1 MKLNK
6 EDICFMS
13 AWEMREKIKSQ
24 DLTSQEITEAIIERI
39 DKLNPIINAYCT
51 PTFDIARDMA
61 KNADEMI
68 RKDEKLGLLH
78 GIPISIKDLF
88 STKGI
93 RTTFGS
99 LIYEHNV
106 PEQDDIVVKRLKK
119 AGIVL
124 LGKTNTPEFGYAGV
138 THNFVFGESRNPW
151 NTERIPGGS
160 TGGGAAAVASGL
172 GPLALGNDGGGSIRI
187 PASCCGVFGLKPSI
201 GRVPVYPRI
210 ELHAESYVHV
220 GPIVRFVKDA
230 ALMLDAIKGP
240 HHGDRYSLPDEKI
253 SYLENISKKPEKLK
267 IGYSLDLG
275 YAKVID
281 SDIEKNVI
289 NSAEKFEELG
299 WTVEKVNFKMRK
311 PESSFYIFYT
321 ADYAFDLKS
330 KLKDWREKIDPEL
343 IKMVDAGF
351 GYSGFDIMR
360 AMSQRTKLY
369 EIFYKFFKNY
379 DILITPTTAIP
390 PFELGIMYPPKINGK
405 NVSPTAW
412 MPFTFPFNFTGHP
425 AASIPCGW
433 SSEGLPTG
441 MQIVGNR
448 FNELLVL
455 QVSQAFE
462 EIAPWQEK
470 RPKFN

>member
-1 MKLNK
+1 MKMNK

-13 AWEMREKIKSQ
+13 ACDMKDAIIRQE
-24 DLTSQEITEAIIERI
+24 LTSQEITETIIERI
-39 DKLNPIINAYCT
+39 EKINPIINAYCT
-51 PTFDIARDMA
+51 PTFETAREMA
-61 KNADEMI
+61 KIADQAV
-68 RKDEKLGLLH
+68 KNGEKLGLLH
-78 GIPISIKDLF
+78 GIPTSIKDLF
-88 STKGI
+88 LTKGI

-99 LIYEHNV
+99 MIYEHNV
-106 PEQDDIVVKRLKK
+106 PENDDVVVKRLKK

-124 LGKTNTPEFGYAGV
+124 LGKTNTPEFGFAGV
-138 THNFVFGESRNPW
+138 THNFVFGKSRNPW
-151 NTERIPGGS
+151 NIDRIPGGS

-172 GPLALGNDGGGSIRI
+172 GPLALGNDGGGSVRI
-187 PASCCGVFGLKPSI
+187 PASCCGVFGHKTSF

-220 GPIVRFVKDA
+220 GPIVRYVRDA

-240 HHGDRYSLPDEKI
+240 HDGDRYSLPEEKI
-253 SYLENISKKPEKLK
+253 NYSDSVSEKPDKLK

-281 SDIEKNVI
+281 PDVEKNVI

-299 WTVEKVNFKMRK
+299 WTVEKANFKMRK
-311 PESSFYIFYT
+311 PEVPFYTLYT

-330 KLKDWREKIDPEL
+330 KLNEWREKIDPEL
-343 IKMVDAGF
+343 IKMVNAGS
-351 GYSGFDIMR
+351 GYSAFDIMK
-360 AMSQRTKLY
+360 AMSQRTKIY
-369 EIFYKFFKNY
+369 ETFYKFFKNF
-379 DILITPTTAIP
+379 DILITPTIAIP
-390 PFELGIMYPPKINGK
+390 PFELGIMFPPKINGK

-412 MPFTFPFNFTGHP
+412 MPFSFPFNLTGHP

-433 SSEGLPTG
+433 SSGGLPTG

-448 FNELLVL
+448 FNDLLVL

-462 EIAPWQEK
+462 EIAPWQDK
-470 RPKFN
+470 RPNFK

>member
-1 MKLNK
+1 MNK

-13 AWEMREKIKSQ
+13 ACDMKDAVLSQ
-24 DLTSQEITEAIIERI
+24 EITSQEITEAIIERI
-39 DKLNPIINAYCT
+39 EKINPKINAYCT
-51 PTFDIARDMA
+51 PTFENARNMA
-61 KNADEMI
+61 KNADQAV
-68 RKDEKLGLLH
+68 KNHEKLGLLH
-78 GIPISIKDLF
+78 GIPTSIKDLF
-88 STKGI
+88 LTKGI

-99 LIYEHNV
+99 MIYEHNI
-106 PEQDDIVVKRLKK
+106 PEDDEVVVKRLKK

-138 THNFVFGESRNPW
+138 THNFVFGKSRNPW
-151 NTERIPGGS
+151 NTDRIPGGS

-172 GPLALGNDGGGSIRI
+172 GPLALGNDGGGSVRI
-187 PASCCGVFGLKPSI
+187 PASCCGVFGHKPSL
-201 GRVPVYPRI
+201 GRVPLYPRT

-220 GPIVRFVKDA
+220 GPIVRYVRDA

-240 HHGDRYSLPDEKI
+240 HDGDRYSLPEENI
-253 SYLENISKKPEKLK
+253 SYLENISNKPEKLK
-267 IGYSLDLG
+267 IGYSLNLG
-275 YAKVID
+275 YAKIID
-281 SDIEKNVI
+281 PDVEKRVI
-289 NSAEKFEELG
+289 NSAEKFEEFG
-299 WTVEKVNFKMRK
+299 WSVENVKLKVKK
-311 PESSFYIFYT
+311 PNTAFYTFYT

-330 KLKDWREKIDPEL
+330 KLKEWREKIDPEL
-343 IKMVDAGF
+343 IKMVDAGL
-351 GYSGFDIMR
+351 GYSGSDIMR

-369 EIFYKFFKNY
+369 ETFYTYFKNY

-390 PFELGIMYPPKINGK
+390 PFELGIMYPPQINGK

-433 SSEGLPTG
+433 TNEGLPIG

-448 FNELLVL
+448 FNDLLVL

-470 RPKFN
+470 RPILN